1 MLETKI
7 FDEIFLLINL
17 YNANLECDQLTTFS
31 TLLKWLEGI
40 DDISN
45 KKIILGGDFNL
56 FLDCK
61 LEAVG
66 GNPSF
71 KKKIYFK
78 T

>member
-17 YNANLECDQLTTFS
+17 YKANLEYDQLTTSS
-31 TLLKWLEGI
+31 TLLKLLERI

-56 FLDCK
+56 FLDYK

-66 GNPSF
+66 GNPSL
-71 KKKIYFK
+71 KKNLF
-78 T
+78 

>member
-7 FDEIFLLINL
+7 FDQIFLLINL
-17 YNANLECDQLTTFS
+17 YKANLEYDQLTTFS
-31 TLLKWLEGI
+31 TLLKLLEQI

-56 FLDCK
+56 FLDYK

-66 GNPSF
+66 GNPSL
-71 KKKIYFK
+71 KKNLF
-78 T
+78 

>member
-31 TLLKWLEGI
+31 TLLKLLEEI

-45 KKIILGGDFNL
+45 KKIILGRDFNL
-56 FLDCK
+56 FFDCK
-61 LEAVG
+61 LEAFS
-66 GNPSF
+66 GNPCL
-71 KKKIYFK
+71 KKNYFK